1 MINKQYLKKN
11 AILRKSLRFLRSYFG
26 QPNWKSII
34 GVEGLNKIR
43 TNSGDISQNILIAT
57 GGGSYVEATHI
68 ESLISVGLKLR
79 NHNPHILLCDMFL
92 PACFQS
98 DIDWDRNEEKFAKS
112 GPSKDR
118 CYSCYHQSLHREKES
133 YPSTDG
139 NKYRMNVPHDQ
150 FALQPLV

>member
-57 GGGSYVEATHI
+57 GGGSYVGYSHRKSYFSRI
-68 ESLISVGLKLR
+68 EVK
-79 NHNPHILLCDMFL
+79 
-92 PACFQS
+92 
-98 DIDWDRNEEKFAKS
+98 KS
-112 GPSKDR
+112 
-118 CYSCYHQSLHREKES
+118 
-133 YPSTDG
+133 
-139 NKYRMNVPHDQ
+139 
-150 FALQPLV
+150 